1 MKLTGVIPA
10 CILPMHP
17 DRSIDETAYAA
28 HLEQLVSTPGV
39 RGLTC
44 NGHAAEVST
53 LSREE
58 RRRAVDIAVA
68 TVAGRVP
75 VICGVHARDDREAAA
90 YAGDAHA
97 AGADAL
103 LVLPPDSLAHDADP
117 AAALRHF
124 EHLASA
130 VPLPLVVFVYP
141 EFTGM
146 QYDARLLERICAL
159 DAVVATKEWSLDIR
173 VYERNLGIVRSAGH
187 EVTMLSSFST
197 NLLPTLALGADG
209 ILSGH
214 GSVVAGLQARLF
226 DAVAAGD
233 LATAREIYA
242 PLQKLTA
249 VVYRN
254 PMPNMYARMKEQL
267 VMLGAELTPTVRAP
281 LVPVTEAER
290 TDLRRALSEAG
301 LLPTGA
307 RS

>member
-1 MKLTGVIPA
+1 MKLSGVIPA

-17 DRSIDETAYAA
+17 DGSIDETAYAA

-75 VICGVHARDDREAAA
+75 VICGIHARDHREAAA
-90 YAGDAHA
+90 YAGDARA

-124 EHLASA
+124 EHVAST
-130 VPLPLVVFVYP
+130 VPLPLVAFVYP
-141 EFTGM
+141 DFTGM
-146 QYDARLLERICAL
+146 QYGAQLLERICTL
-159 DAVVATKEWSLDIR
+159 DAVVAIKEWSLDIR
-173 VYERNLGIVRSAGH
+173 VYERNLGIARSAGH

-214 GSVVAGLQARLF
+214 GSVVAGLQAQLYER
-226 DAVAAGD
+226 VAAGD
-233 LATAREIYA
+233 LAGAREVYG
-242 PLQKLTA
+242 PLQTLTA
-249 VVYRN
+249 VVYRD

-290 TDLRRALSEAG
+290 ADLRRALSEAG
-301 LLPTGA
+301 LLPAGA